1 MIEITG
7 TVGTTLKQR
16 LFQLGCQLL
25 LFNLIYSSANWRSE
39 TLQLNQSFILPL
51 DNTIPFVPW
60 MLILYACSI
69 LFFVGAFISAT
80 THAELVRLS
89 QRIML
94 ATLIAGSC
102 FYLYPLS
109 FNFSPQEIP
118 FPWDKGFAFL
128 HFIDRPYNQLPS
140 LHVVYSVI
148 FLAHFWRRCW
158 GMTRL
163 LLSFALCMVII
174 STLFTYQH
182 HLIDVIA
189 GFVVAGGIL
198 WLTRTRI
205 YAGIPFT
212 YTGLAVTCLLLGAI
226 FDHILPSSYLSLCFL
241 CIAIAYNQANARF
254 FGKNGEGKL
263 TPLKQFIC
271 APYLAV
277 YWLMWGLQVYF
288 NTTPIRTLSPWLRVG
303 RRLTEKELNSLEP
316 GTVVID
322 LSAEMP
328 ATNRDKKE
336 QRIITYFSYPILDLA
351 PITAQQALEVCQL
364 IDDIRREYPEKT
376 LYLHCT
382 MGLSRSFAVAAC
394 YLVWCRQRQAR
405 EVKPWL
411 LQCYP
416 HIKLSDNYLP
426 VELLIMLQTRSVSP
440 HSLMQ
445 GKNG

>member
-1 MIEITG
+1 MNQITG

-25 LFNLIYSSANWRSE
+25 LFNLIYTSTNWRSE
-39 TLQLNQSFILPL
+39 ALELNQSFILPL

-60 MLILYACSI
+60 MLIPYACSI
-69 LFFVGAFISAT
+69 LFFIGAFISAT
-80 THAELVRLS
+80 TDAELVRLS
-89 QRIML
+89 QRITL

-109 FNFSPQEIP
+109 FHFSPQEIP
-118 FPWDKGFAFL
+118 FPWDKAFAFL

-148 FLAHFWRRCW
+148 FMAHFWRRCR
-158 GMTRL
+158 GIKRSFMI
-163 LLSFALCMVII
+163 FALSMVII

-189 GFVVAGGIL
+189 GVVVAGAIL
-198 WLTRTRI
+198 GFTRARI
-205 YAGIPFT
+205 YACIPFT
-212 YTGLAVTCLLLGAI
+212 YTALAVTSLLLGAI
-226 FDHILPSSYLSLCFL
+226 FDRILPSSYLSLCFL

-263 TPLKQFIC
+263 TSRKQFIC

-277 YWLMWGLQVYF
+277 YWLMWIIQVHL
-288 NTTPIRTLSPWLRVG
+288 NTTPIYTLLPWLRVG
-303 RRLTEKELNSLEP
+303 RRLTEKELNNLEAD
-316 GTVVID
+316 TVVID

-328 ATNRDKKE
+328 ATNRDKSTH
-336 QRIITYFSYPILDLA
+336 RIIGYFSYPILDLV
-351 PITAQQALEVCQL
+351 PITAQQALDVCQL

-394 YLVWCRQRQAR
+394 YLVWCGQRQPR

-416 HIKLSDNYLP
+416 HIKLSDAYLP
-426 VELLIMLQTRSVSP
+426 VELLTMLQTRAAST
-440 HSLMQ
+440 HSLMV
-445 GKNG
+445 GKNE